1 VEPEITVALLTGG
14 GDRPYAF
21 GLSTA
26 LIAQGISLDLI
37 AGDELDSPEFKE
49 QPGVNFLNLR
59 GDQRRNVSLLAKG
72 SRVLAYY
79 FRLLRYALTSRPR
92 VFHILWNN
100 RFEAMDRTL
109 LMLYYKAI
117 GKKIALTIHNVNV
130 RQRDGTDTLM
140 NRLTLKMQYRL
151 CDHLFVHT
159 EKMKSELIEGFNVRD
174 AVITVIPFGINNAV
188 PTTDLTSV
196 EAKQR
201 LSIDNGEKTILFF
214 GRIAPYKGLEVLA
227 AAFKQLVA
235 EDGNYRLIIA
245 GRPKK
250 DSESYWESIRV
261 TMNHEVATGRVT
273 PIIEFVPDKDTEL
286 YFKAADVLILPYT
299 QIFQSGV
306 MFLSYSFGLPV
317 IAADVGSL
325 SDDIVEGKTGFVF
338 KRGDSGDLARVIRS
352 YFASDLFR
360 DLDRRRQGIRDYAQ
374 ETHSWDT
381 VGTVTRNVYTS
392 LLGDRR

>member
-1 VEPEITVALLTGG
+1 
-14 GDRPYAF
+14 
-21 GLSTA
+21 
-26 LIAQGISLDLI
+26 
-37 AGDELDSPEFKE
+37 
-49 QPGVNFLNLR
+49 
-59 GDQRRNVSLLAKG
+59 
-72 SRVLAYY
+72 
-79 FRLLRYALTSRPR
+79 
-92 VFHILWNN
+92 
-100 RFEAMDRTL
+100 
-109 LMLYYKAI
+109 
-117 GKKIALTIHNVNV
+117 
-130 RQRDGTDTLM
+130 
-140 NRLTLKMQYRL
+140 
-151 CDHLFVHT
+151 
-159 EKMKSELIEGFNVRD
+159 
-174 AVITVIPFGINNAV
+174 VITVIPFGINNAV

-273 PIIEFVPDKDTEL
+273 PIIEFVPDKETEL